1 MNKLSLVA
9 VIASLAL
16 AAPALAQTPS
26 DVRNGR
32 TGSAASSSEVK
43 IDHRSAHT
51 STGDVSKD
59 AGEEHHGKK
68 HHGKKHH
75 AAGKKHHG
83 KKHHHKKGE
92 AKAEVAPATTEK
104 K

>member
-32 TGSAASSSEVK
+32 TSAVAQSPSEVR
-43 IDHRSAHT
+43 IDHHNSMHG
-51 STGDVSKD
+51 SDMSKD

-68 HHGKKHH
+68 HHSKHHAKKHH
-75 AAGKKHHG
+75 A
-83 KKHHHKKGE
+83 KKHHHKADA
-92 AKAEVAPATTEK
+92 AKTDAAPAAAPAESK
-104 K
+104 